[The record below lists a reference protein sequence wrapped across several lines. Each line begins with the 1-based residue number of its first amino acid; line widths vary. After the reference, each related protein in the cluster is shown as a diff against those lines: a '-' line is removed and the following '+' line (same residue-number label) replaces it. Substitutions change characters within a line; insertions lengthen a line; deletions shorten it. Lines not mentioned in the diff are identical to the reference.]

1 MNIFGINFWVLF
13 LIVSG
18 IIIVV
23 SQLFNSRLS
32 VIRVLFGVLFI
43 LCGTS
48 IIVNGFSISGNVNN
62 IIFSSENVSPSDT
75 SNRYAIVFGN
85 GTIDLSQ
92 RQVTGGSK
100 HIGVDT
106 IFGNSTILIKKDTPV
121 SIKGNNVFGSIN
133 MPNGNKSDVINN
145 TKYNQGDTTSP
156 DCLNIE
162 VNSIFS
168 SVHIQLVE

>member
-13 LIVSG
+13 LIASG
-18 IIIVV
+18 IIIVI
-23 SQLFNSRLS
+23 SQLFNSKLS

-48 IIVNGFSISGNVNN
+48 IIVNGFSISGNVSN
-62 IIFSSENVSPSDT
+62 IIFSSEHISPNDT

-92 RQVTGGSK
+92 RQARGGSER
-100 HIGVDT
+100 IGVDT
-106 IFGNSTILIKKDTPV
+106 IFGNSTILIGKDTPV
-121 SIKGNNVFGSIN
+121 NIKGNNVFGSIN
-133 MPNGNKSDVINN
+133 MPDGHKADVINN
-145 TKYNQGDTTSP
+145 TRYTQGDTASP

-168 SVHIQLVE
+168 SVRIQLVE